1 MVAAML
7 GARVPYVFGIVLAG
21 GEGKR
26 LAPLTDDRAK
36 PAVPFGGNYRLI
48 DFALSNLVNGG
59 LLRIVVLTQYK
70 SHSLD
75 RHVAATWRLSPLL
88 GNYVAP
94 VPAQMRRGPYWF
106 QGSADAIYQNL
117 NLLYDE
123 RPDYVAVFGADHIY
137 RMDPRQ
143 MVAQHVAGDSGVTVA
158 AIRVPIDQASDFG
171 VIETGPDGRTIE
183 AFREKPKDPV
193 GLPDSPGEVFASMGN
208 YVFTTTALI
217 EAVTRDA
224 ADDDS
229 KHDIGGD
236 LIPRFVES
244 GAAEVYDFARN
255 EVPGTNEREHGYWR
269 DVGTLDAFYDAHMDL
284 ISVDPIFNLYNRQW
298 PILTWP
304 DPLPPAKFVFEATG
318 RVGHAL
324 DSMVCAGVVVSGATV
339 RRSVLSPEV
348 RVHSHSEVEGSI
360 LMHGVDV
367 GRNAV
372 VRNAIID
379 KNVRIE
385 PYAEIG
391 VDLERERERFTV
403 SEGGIVVIGKGAVV
417 EAG

>member
-1 MVAAML
+1 VAA
-7 GARVPYVFGIVLAG
+7 PYVFGIVLAG

-106 QGSADAIYQNL
+106 QGSADAIYQNM

-143 MVAQHVAGDSGVTVA
+143 MIDQHVDGGAGVTVS
-158 AIRVPIDQASDFG
+158 AIRAPIDQASEFG
-171 VIETGPDGRTIE
+171 VIETAADGRSIN
-183 AFREKPKDPV
+183 AFREKPRDAI
-193 GLPDSPGEVFASMGN
+193 GLPDAPNEVYASMGN
-208 YVFTTTALI
+208 YIFTTKALI
-217 EAVTRDA
+217 DAVTAD
-224 ADDDS
+224 ADDESS
-229 KHDIGGD
+229 KHDIGGN
-236 LIPRFVES
+236 LIPRLVES
-244 GAAEVYDFARN
+244 GNAQVYDFAQN
-255 EVPGTNEREHGYWR
+255 EVPGTHERERGYWR

-284 ISVDPIFNLYNRQW
+284 ISVDPIFNLYNRRW

-304 DPLPPAKFVFEATG
+304 DPLPPAKFVFEAEG

-324 DSMVCAGVVVSGATV
+324 DSMVCAGVVVSGSTV
-339 RRSVLSPEV
+339 RRSVLSPDV
-348 RVHSHSEVEGSI
+348 RTHSHAVVEDSV

-367 GRNAV
+367 GRRAI
-372 VRNAIID
+372 VRRAIVD
-379 KNVRIE
+379 KNVRI
-385 PYAEIG
+385 ADGAQIG
-391 VDLERERERFTV
+391 VDLKRDRERFTV
-403 SEGGIVVIGKGAVV
+403 SEGGVVVIGKGAVV
-417 EAG
+417 EAD